1 MVKEII
7 SKTIELSKDSLDRD
21 IFVPIFYS
29 LGKKKYYYEGG
40 KRIEFHTLE
49 QAINFND
56 THKQVINENK

>member
-29 LGKKKYYYEGG
+29 LGKKKVLLRRG
-40 KRIEFHTLE
+40 
-49 QAINFND
+49 
-56 THKQVINENK
+56 